1 MSLYVEDA
9 ALIMSVQDSGRTG
22 YQRFGMPVSG
32 PMDWRAHRSANFLV
46 GNLGGSACVEI
57 GFSSCQ
63 VIVERDVLLSVC
75 GAGFNL
81 SVNGRDLP
89 MWTAAIV
96 KSGDI
101 LRLEKIDGGN
111 WAYLAVAGG
120 FETPLWLHSRSVF
133 PRAGLGHLLIAGE
146 RLPVSVLSD
155 HKRLLAG
162 RSLPLTERPV
172 YSQTPTISVIPG
184 PHQDRFT
191 AEAVAAF
198 FDGEYRLSHKSD
210 RMGYR
215 LKGRPLAHKRGA
227 DLVSQGMAL
236 GQIQVPADGQPIVMM
251 PDHPTTGGYTSI
263 GTISRA
269 DLPLL
274 AQAQPERSVIRF
286 RRVDTTTAVQELL
299 RINQSLTG
307 DIFTQ
312 EDSWLGL

>member
-32 PMDWRAHRSANFLV
+32 PMDWRAYRSANLLA
-46 GNLGGSACVEI
+46 GNSGGSACIEI

-63 VIVERDVLLSVC
+63 VIVERDTLLSVC

-111 WAYLAVAGG
+111 WVYLAVAGG
-120 FETPLWLHSRSVF
+120 FETPVWLDSRSVF
-133 PRAGLGHLLIAGE
+133 PRAGLGHLLTAGD
-146 RLPVSVLSD
+146 RLPVSGLPD
-155 HKRLLAG
+155 QKRLLAG
-162 RSLPLTERPV
+162 RSLPFTERPA
-172 YSQTPTISVIPG
+172 YSQNPTIRVIPG

-191 AEAVAAF
+191 AEAF
-198 FDGEYRLSHKSD
+198 ETFISEGYRLSHQSD

-215 LKGRPLAHKRGA
+215 LMGKPLVHKHGA

-263 GTISRA
+263 GTIARA

-274 AQAQPERSVIRF
+274 AQAQPERSVVRF
-286 RRVDTTTAVQELL
+286 KPVDTTTAAQELL
-299 RINQSLTG
+299 RTNQSFSA
-307 DIFTQ
+307 DIFSQ